1 MVVKAVVFD
10 LDGTLVDTLP
20 DLHSALAVLLA
31 ERGLALPSAAATR
44 AMVGDGARKLVERA
58 LLSSSC
64 ARLTESEL
72 DLAHDRFLE
81 VYNAAPCRD
90 SRLFANVQ
98 ATIEQLGRLGLALAV
113 CTNKPQQPT
122 ETILETLGLRTH
134 FGAVVGGDAVPRRK
148 PHPDHLLQVLQ
159 GIGTSPEAAV
169 MVGDSKNDLLAAR
182 GCGMRCILVDFG
194 YSSEPVATLGADQVI
209 SDLAELEAAIAAS

>member
-1 MVVKAVVFD
+1 MATKAVVFD

-20 DLHSALAVLLA
+20 DLRSALAVLLE
-31 ERGLALPSAAATR
+31 ERGLAVPSAAATR

-58 LLSSSC
+58 LLSCS
-64 ARLTESEL
+64 ARVTEAEL

-81 VYNAAPCRD
+81 IYNADPCRE
-90 SRLFANVQ
+90 SRCFPNGQ
-98 ATIEQLGRLGLALAV
+98 ATIEALGRLGLALAV

-122 ETILETLGLRTH
+122 ETILKTLGLRKH
-134 FGAVVGGDAVPRRK
+134 FSAVVGGDAVTRRK
-148 PHPDHLLQVLQ
+148 PHPDHLLQALQ
-159 GIGTSPEAAV
+159 DISTAAEAAV

-194 YSSEPVATLGADQVI
+194 YSSEPVTTLGADWVI

>member
-1 MVVKAVVFD
+1 M
-10 LDGTLVDTLP
+10 G
-20 DLHSALAVLLA
+20 
-31 ERGLALPSAAATR
+31 E
-44 AMVGDGARKLVERA
+44 
-58 LLSSSC
+58 
-64 ARLTESEL
+64 
-72 DLAHDRFLE
+72 
-81 VYNAAPCRD
+81 
-90 SRLFANVQ
+90 

-122 ETILETLGLRTH
+122 ETILETLGLRAH

>member
-1 MVVKAVVFD
+1 MAVKAVVFD

-20 DLHSALAVLLA
+20 DLHSALAVLLE
-31 ERGLALPSAAATR
+31 ERGLVVPSAAATR

-58 LLSSSC
+58 LLSSS
-64 ARLTESEL
+64 ASLSESEL

-81 VYNAAPCRD
+81 IYNAAPCRE
-90 SRLFANVQ
+90 SRLFANGQ

-113 CTNKPQQPT
+113 CTNKPQLPT
-122 ETILETLGLRTH
+122 ETILKTLGLRAH

-159 GIGTSPEAAV
+159 GIGTAPEAAV

>member
-1 MVVKAVVFD
+1 MAVKAVVFD

-20 DLHSALAVLLA
+20 DLHSALAVLLE
-31 ERGLALPSAAATR
+31 ERGLVVPSAAATR
-44 AMVGDGARKLVERA
+44 TMVGDGARKLVERA
-58 LLSSSC
+58 LLSSS
-64 ARLTESEL
+64 ASLSESEL

-81 VYNAAPCRD
+81 IYNAAPCRE
-90 SRLFANVQ
+90 SRLFANGQ

-113 CTNKPQQPT
+113 CTNKPQLPT
-122 ETILETLGLRTH
+122 ETILKTLGLRAH

-159 GIGTSPEAAV
+159 GIGTAPEAAV

>member
-1 MVVKAVVFD
+1 MAVKAVVFD

-20 DLHSALAVLLA
+20 DLHSALAVLME
-31 ERGLALPSAAATR
+31 ERGLTVPSAAATR

-58 LLSSSC
+58 LLSSVAS
-64 ARLTESEL
+64 LTEAEL

-81 VYNAAPCRD
+81 VYNAAPCRE
-90 SRLFANVQ
+90 SRLFANGQ
-98 ATIEQLGRLGLALAV
+98 ATIETLGRHRLALAV

-122 ETILETLGLRTH
+122 ETILKMLGLRAH
-134 FGAVVGGDAVPRRK
+134 FDAVVGGDAVPRRK
-148 PHPDHLLQVLQ
+148 PHPDHLLRVLQ
-159 GIGTSPEAAV
+159 EIDVAPEAAV

-194 YSSEPVATLGADQVI
+194 YSSEPVATLGADRVI
-209 SDLAELEAAIAAS
+209 SDLAELEAVIAAS